1 MNTGPKDWTPGVVG
15 SEEVTVAGTD
25 GDWLPDVARARLA
38 RYDEVGLKTSLLSV
52 AGHVGVESVGL
63 RPVGE
68 VMGCIVQ
75 NIGFTGMNYGMGGFV
90 GSVSFDPYV
99 RALYHGYDTAL
110 ARLTTEARSMGAD
123 GIVGIRLTRSRLGDN
138 AQEFVALGTAVR
150 AQSTRRPKRLFTT
163 DLAGQDVA
171 KLMQAGWVPV
181 RIAIG
186 IAVESQFLDWASRS
200 QMSVMAGN
208 AEVTA
213 YTQLINRVRA
223 KSRQSFA
230 THARGTRADGAIVAS
245 MSLRSWHQEAG
256 NAPLLCAEASVFG
269 TTIARFHT
277 GERAPTKALTIM
289 PLRQAGQQTVNSRME
304 TR

>member
-1 MNTGPKDWTPGVVG
+1 
-15 SEEVTVAGTD
+15 VAGTD
-25 GDWLPDVARARLA
+25 GQWLPEAARARLA

-52 AGHVGVESVGL
+52 AGTVGVESVGL
-63 RPVGE
+63 HAVGE

-75 NIGFTGMNYGMGGFV
+75 NIGWTGGLNYGMGGFV
-90 GSVSFDPYV
+90 GSVSFQPYV
-99 RALYHGYDTAL
+99 QALYHGFDTAL
-110 ARLTTEARSMGAD
+110 ARMTTEARSMHAD
-123 GIVGIRLTRSRLGDN
+123 GIVGVRLTRSRLGEN

-150 AQSTRRPKRLFTT
+150 ADSTRRPKRLFTT

-171 KLMQAGWVPV
+171 KLMQAGWVPA

-208 AEVTA
+208 TEVTA

-230 THARGTRADGAIVAS
+230 SHARGTRADGAIVAE
-245 MSLRSWHQEAG
+245 MGLRSWHQEAG
-256 NAPLLCAEASVFG
+256 NAPLLCAEATVFG
-269 TTIARFHT
+269 TTISRFHT
-277 GERAPTKALTIM
+277 GSRAPTKALKIM
-289 PLRQAGQQTVNSRME
+289 PLRQAGQQSLKR
-304 TR
+304 

>member
-1 MNTGPKDWTPGVVG
+1 M
-15 SEEVTVAGTD
+15 AGTD
-25 GDWLPDVARARLA
+25 SEWLPEVAKARLA
-38 RYDEVGLKTSLLSV
+38 RYDAVGLKTSLLSV
-52 AGHVGVESVGL
+52 NGAVGIESVGL
-63 RPVGE
+63 HPVGE

-75 NIGFTGMNYGMGGFV
+75 NIGWTGGLNYGMGGFI
-90 GSVSFDPYV
+90 GSVSFQPYV
-99 RALYHGYDTAL
+99 DALYHGFDTAL
-110 ARLTTEARSMGAD
+110 GRMTTEARAMGAD
-123 GIVGIRLTRSRLGDN
+123 GIVGIRLTRARLGEN
-138 AQEFVALGTAVR
+138 SQEFVALGTAVR
-150 AQSTRRPKRLFTT
+150 ADSTRRPRRLFTT

-223 KSRQSFA
+223 SSRQSFTA
-230 THARGTRADGAIVAS
+230 HARGTRADGAIVAS

-269 TTIARFHT
+269 TTVGRFHT
-277 GERAPTKALTIM
+277 GDRAPTRALTIM
-289 PLRQAGQQTVNSRME
+289 PLRQRGQQDYPRQ
-304 TR
+304 

>member
-1 MNTGPKDWTPGVVG
+1 MAG
-15 SEEVTVAGTD
+15 SD
-25 GDWLPDVARARLA
+25 GQWLPDAARARMT
-38 RYDEVGLKTSLLSV
+38 RYNEVGLKTSLLSV
-52 AGHVGVESVGL
+52 AGTVGVESVGL
-63 RPVGE
+63 HAVGE

-75 NIGFTGMNYGMGGFV
+75 NIGWTGGLNYGMGGFV
-90 GSVSFDPYV
+90 GSVSFQPYV
-99 RALYHGYDTAL
+99 QALYHGFDTAL
-110 ARLTTEARSMGAD
+110 ARMTTEAQSMKAD
-123 GIVGIRLTRSRLGDN
+123 GIVGIRLTRSRLGESS
-138 AQEFVALGTAVR
+138 QEFVALGTAVR
-150 AQSTRRPKRLFTT
+150 ADSSRRPKRVFTT

-171 KLMQAGWVPV
+171 KLMQAGWVPN

-208 AEVTA
+208 TEVNA

-230 THARGTRADGAIVAS
+230 QHARGTRADGAIVAA

-269 TTIARFHT
+269 TTISRFHT
-277 GERAPTKALTIM
+277 GPRAPTKALTIM
-289 PLRQAGQQTVNSRME
+289 PLRQAGQQ
-304 TR
+304 

>member
-1 MNTGPKDWTPGVVG
+1 
-15 SEEVTVAGTD
+15 VAGND
-25 GDWLPDVARARLA
+25 GQWLPDAARARMT
-38 RYDEVGLKTSLLSV
+38 RYNEVGLKTSLLSV
-52 AGHVGVESVGL
+52 AGTVGVESVGL
-63 RPVGE
+63 HPVGE

-75 NIGFTGMNYGMGGFV
+75 NIGWTGGLNYGMGGFV
-90 GSVSFDPYV
+90 GSVSFQPYV
-99 RALYHGYDTAL
+99 QALYHGFDTAL
-110 ARLTTEARSMGAD
+110 ARMTTEAQSMKAD
-123 GIVGIRLTRSRLGDN
+123 GIVGIRLTRSRLGESS
-138 AQEFVALGTAVR
+138 QEFVALGTAVR
-150 AQSTRRPKRLFTT
+150 ADSSRRPKRVFTT

-171 KLMQAGWVPV
+171 KMMQAGWVPN

-208 AEVTA
+208 TEVSA

-230 THARGTRADGAIVAS
+230 QHARGTRADGAIVAA

-269 TTIARFHT
+269 TTISRFHT
-277 GERAPTKALTIM
+277 GPRAPTKALTIM
-289 PLRQAGQQTVNSRME
+289 PLRQAGQQS
-304 TR
+304 

>member
-1 MNTGPKDWTPGVVG
+1 
-15 SEEVTVAGTD
+15 VAGTD
-25 GDWLPDVARARLA
+25 GQWLPDAARARLS
-38 RYDEVGLKTSLLSV
+38 RYNDVGLKTSLLSV
-52 AGHVGVESVGL
+52 VGTVGIESVGL
-63 RPVGE
+63 HPVGE

-75 NIGFTGMNYGMGGFV
+75 NIGWTGGLNYGMGGFV
-90 GSVSFDPYV
+90 GSVSFQPYV
-99 RALYHGYDTAL
+99 QALYHGFDTAL
-110 ARLTTEARSMGAD
+110 ARMTTEAQAMKAD
-123 GIVGIRLTRSRLGDN
+123 GIVGVRLTRSRLGEN
-138 AQEFVALGTAVR
+138 SQEFVALGTAVR
-150 AQSTRRPKRLFTT
+150 ADAGHRPKRLFTT

-171 KLMQAGWVPV
+171 KLMQAGWVPT

-208 AEVTA
+208 TEVNA

-230 THARGTRADGAIVAS
+230 QHARGTRADGAIVAS

-269 TTIARFHT
+269 TTVSRFHA
-277 GERAPTKALTIM
+277 GHRAPTNALTIM
-289 PLRQAGQQTVNSRME
+289 PLRQAGQQ
-304 TR
+304 

>member
-1 MNTGPKDWTPGVVG
+1 
-15 SEEVTVAGTD
+15 VAGND
-25 GDWLPDVARARLA
+25 GQWLPDAARARMT
-38 RYDEVGLKTSLLSV
+38 RYNEVGLKTSLLSV
-52 AGHVGVESVGL
+52 AGTVGVESVGL
-63 RPVGE
+63 HPVGE

-75 NIGFTGMNYGMGGFV
+75 NIGWTGGLNYGMGGFV
-90 GSVSFDPYV
+90 GSVSFQPYV
-99 RALYHGYDTAL
+99 QALYHGFDTAL
-110 ARLTTEARSMGAD
+110 ARMTTEAQSMKAD
-123 GIVGIRLTRSRLGDN
+123 GIVGIRLTRSRLGESS
-138 AQEFVALGTAVR
+138 QEFVALGTAVR
-150 AQSTRRPKRLFTT
+150 ADSSRRPKRVFTT

-171 KLMQAGWVPV
+171 KMMQAGWVPN

-208 AEVTA
+208 TEVNA

-230 THARGTRADGAIVAS
+230 QHARGTRADGAIVAA

-269 TTIARFHT
+269 TTISRFHT
-277 GERAPTKALTIM
+277 GPRAPTKALTIM
-289 PLRQAGQQTVNSRME
+289 PLRQAGQQS
-304 TR
+304 

>member
-1 MNTGPKDWTPGVVG
+1 LAA
-15 SEEVTVAGTD
+15 EEVAVAGTD
-25 GDWLPDVARARLA
+25 GDWLPEVARARLA

-75 NIGFTGMNYGMGGFV
+75 NIGWTGGLNYGGGGFV
-90 GSVSFDPYV
+90 GSVSFQPYV
-99 RALYHGYDTAL
+99 QALYHGFDTAL
-110 ARLTTEARSMGAD
+110 ARMTTEAKSMGAD
-123 GIVGIRLTRSRLGDN
+123 GVVGIRLTRSRLGDS

-163 DLAGQDVA
+163 ELAGQDVA

-223 KSRQSFA
+223 KSRQAFA
-230 THARGTRADGAIVAS
+230 SHSRGTRADGAIVAS
-245 MSLRSWHQEAG
+245 MALRSWHQEAG
-256 NAPLLCAEASVFG
+256 NAPLLCAESSVFG

-277 GERAPTKALTIM
+277 GVRAPTKALTIM
-289 PLRQAGQQTVNSRME
+289 PLRQAGQQQVNTGME
-304 TR
+304 KR

>member
-1 MNTGPKDWTPGVVG
+1 
-15 SEEVTVAGTD
+15 VAGND
-25 GDWLPDVARARLA
+25 GQWLPDAARARMT
-38 RYDEVGLKTSLLSV
+38 RYNEVGLKTSLLSV
-52 AGHVGVESVGL
+52 AGTVGVESVGL
-63 RPVGE
+63 HPVGE

-75 NIGFTGMNYGMGGFV
+75 NIGWTGGLNYGMGGFV
-90 GSVSFDPYV
+90 GSVSFQPYV
-99 RALYHGYDTAL
+99 QALYHGFDTAL
-110 ARLTTEARSMGAD
+110 ARMTTEAQSMKAD
-123 GIVGIRLTRSRLGDN
+123 GIVGIRLTRSRLGESS
-138 AQEFVALGTAVR
+138 QEFVALGTAVR
-150 AQSTRRPKRLFTT
+150 ADSSRRPKRVFTT

-171 KLMQAGWVPV
+171 KMMQAGWVPN

-208 AEVTA
+208 TEVNA

-230 THARGTRADGAIVAS
+230 QHARGTRADGAIVAA

-269 TTIARFHT
+269 TTISRFHT
-277 GERAPTKALTIM
+277 GPRAPTKALTIM
-289 PLRQAGQQTVNSRME
+289 PLRQAGQQ
-304 TR
+304 